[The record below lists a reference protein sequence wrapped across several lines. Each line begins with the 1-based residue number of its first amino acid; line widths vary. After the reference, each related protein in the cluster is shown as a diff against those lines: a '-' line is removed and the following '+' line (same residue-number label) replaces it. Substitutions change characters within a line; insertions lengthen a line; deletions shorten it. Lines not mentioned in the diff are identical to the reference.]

1 MHEEEKRLEY
11 RKNEGLTFLQETTL
25 KDDTN
30 SKNRPQETS
39 SRIYTKAICKL
50 KITGVYFQL
59 CQDEG
64 ETVCETVES
73 EECFTKYV
81 EECETLYKE
90 RCSTEYELECT
101 TGE

>member
-59 CQDEG
+59 C
-64 ETVCETVES
+64 
-73 EECFTKYV
+73 
-81 EECETLYKE
+81 
-90 RCSTEYELECT
+90 
-101 TGE
+101 